1 MKPAIFII
9 FSIFTLSKSF
19 TISERF
25 AKQVLNRVRRANAG
39 EETFR
44 RSDLDRECVDE
55 QCSAEEYLEYAENID
70 KKVRDKFNAY
80 LFEVNYVE
88 CSVALSESP
97 ILTNQTVINALK
109 YALGFHVR
117 GACLHNFEL
126 ESMDIDDQNDAVKG
140 DDDYDVNDDD
150 YGGDDGDEFY

>member
-9 FSIFTLSKSF
+9 FSVFTLSKSF

-126 ESMDIDDQNDAVKG
+126 ESMDTDDQNDVVKG